1 MREWQVGDPVGD
13 GNDIGVPD
21 TRYLDYLKNR
31 DGESS
36 GNLVDEFK
44 SGYSNSMD
52 FFKLHHEEDAFM
64 MLEYAFRI
72 YMKMDDNQKSQVS
85 YNPFNRDWA
94 IELCCN
100 TINRHDKRMQS
111 AINIIVQNRYSARMC
126 RGCDLVYP
134 YYHECCPEC
143 GKPLEDITGK
153 TPEEIGEQ
161 LSRELKTVIFDEARR
176 QKIVVESVKLMKSNG
191 CELVRFQRGMGLDID
206 FVFVKGHRFFTT
218 TYLCAYNPEY
228 VGPLAFEEFETRHDH
243 NDLLVDGR
251 FRKLVRDTERETG
264 FKFRECIGGYGAKL
278 DYTGYGFTFTDEI
291 KITVRFNMGDGRT
304 AAYGLDL
311 KNMKFEKEYMVFE

>member
-21 TRYLDYLKNR
+21 TRYMDYLRQR
-31 DGESS
+31 DRDSS

-44 SGYSNSMD
+44 SDYSNSMD

-64 MLEYAFRI
+64 MLESAFRI
-72 YMKMDDNQKSQVS
+72 YMKMDDNQKSQVL

-111 AINIIVQNRYSARMC
+111 AIDIIVQNRYSARMC

-134 YYHECCPEC
+134 YYHEICPEC

-161 LSRELKTVIFDEARR
+161 LSRELKTVIFDER
-176 QKIVVESVKLMKSNG
+176 
-191 CELVRFQRGMGLDID
+191 
-206 FVFVKGHRFFTT
+206 
-218 TYLCAYNPEY
+218 
-228 VGPLAFEEFETRHDH
+228 
-243 NDLLVDGR
+243 
-251 FRKLVRDTERETG
+251 
-264 FKFRECIGGYGAKL
+264 
-278 DYTGYGFTFTDEI
+278 
-291 KITVRFNMGDGRT
+291 
-304 AAYGLDL
+304 
-311 KNMKFEKEYMVFE
+311 

>member
-21 TRYLDYLKNR
+21 TRYMDYLRQR
-31 DGESS
+31 DRDSS

-44 SGYSNSMD
+44 SDYSNSMD

-64 MLEYAFRI
+64 MLESAFRI
-72 YMKMDDNQKSQVS
+72 YMKMDDNQKSQVL

-111 AINIIVQNRYSARMC
+111 AIDIIVQNRYSARMC

-134 YYHECCPEC
+134 YYHEICPEC

-161 LSRELKTVIFDEARR
+161 LSRELKTVIFDE
-176 QKIVVESVKLMKSNG
+176 
-191 CELVRFQRGMGLDID
+191 
-206 FVFVKGHRFFTT
+206 
-218 TYLCAYNPEY
+218 CAYNPEY
-228 VGPLAFEEFETRHDH
+228 MGPLAFEEFETRHNH
-243 NDLLVDGR
+243 NDLLSDGR
-251 FRKLVRDTERETG
+251 FKKLVRDTERETG
-264 FKFRECIGGYGAKL
+264 FKFMGCSGGYGAKL
-278 DYTGYGFTFTDEI
+278 DYGGYGFIFTDEI
-291 KITVRFNMGDGRT
+291 DISVKFDMGDGRNEV
-304 AAYGLDL
+304 YNLDL
-311 KNMKFEKEYMVFE
+311 KNMELSKDYIVF